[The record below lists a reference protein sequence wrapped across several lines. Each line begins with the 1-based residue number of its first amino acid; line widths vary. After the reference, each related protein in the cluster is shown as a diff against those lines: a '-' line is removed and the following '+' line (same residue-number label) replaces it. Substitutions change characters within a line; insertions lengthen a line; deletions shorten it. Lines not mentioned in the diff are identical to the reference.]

1 MEKLLAYTNGY
12 METLRVVDV
21 EDIDMLLD
29 EVIEK
34 SKIEEVKGRI
44 LREYLSILNYKN
56 DFIPFIEQQNVTLD
70 ISGVILQVQTNILR
84 TQSLVADAILGQG
97 EALDIFNSRAQ
108 DAISIR
114 ENITNLETIQQL
126 EVINSIA
133 DSNVKAEM
141 YKKVFEDCC
150 NCPCQHITI
159 NKQ

>member
-56 DFIPFIEQQNVTLD
+56 DFIPFIEQQNVTID
-70 ISGVILQVQTNILR
+70 P
-84 TQSLVADAILGQG
+84 
-97 EALDIFNSRAQ
+97 EKIFG
-108 DAISIR
+108 
-114 ENITNLETIQQL
+114 
-126 EVINSIA
+126 
-133 DSNVKAEM
+133 
-141 YKKVFEDCC
+141 
-150 NCPCQHITI
+150 
-159 NKQ
+159 